1 MSCHNV
7 PKQILRDVR
16 RQDVAMARCARGMLA
31 AAVSQKLGD
40 EDIAATRSGSRAI
53 LLDRS
58 ESKTRNK
65 LTLQDK
71 KHGYWRQRRHHRAG

>member
-1 MSCHNV
+1 MLDVLPNV
-7 PKQILRDVR
+7 SKQIVRDVR
-16 RQDVAMARCARGMLA
+16 RQDVGGGRGMLA

-71 KHGYWRQRRHHRAG
+71 KHGYRRQRRDHRAG